1 MIFYN
6 ANTYAGG
13 TYINSAELL
22 QLASGASLGTGP
34 LTVSAGTVDLGGNSQ
49 AVTNLNG
56 AAGTITSSGVGAIT
70 LTVSPSAPSAF
81 GGLLQNG
88 SGTLSLAMNG
98 PGLLTLSGSNTY
110 SGGTVLSAG
119 TLDITNA
126 ASLGSSGGRLT
137 IGPATLE
144 VSGIVASARN
154 LTLSSS
160 TAAISV
166 DPTQSYSNSGIISG
180 NGGLSLTG
188 QGLVALSGINTYTG
202 GTTISAGTLQVG
214 DGATSSGSLGSG
226 GIAIG
231 ANSALVFDGAS
242 GHNLAISSV
251 ISGSGSLTEI
261 GSGAVTLSASN
272 TFTGNIIVSGGTL
285 VASLNQSAVSN
296 PTSSALGNLSGAP
309 LRTITVN
316 QGGTLDY
323 AAPNVTVRA
332 VRRVRRT
339 WSSIRARSPTRPAAV
354 PTTTSAHSSRSTAAL
369 SRGWAAARRPLR
381 SGTSLL
387 TTRPGP

>member
-1 MIFYN
+1 
-6 ANTYAGG
+6 
-13 TYINSAELL
+13 
-22 QLASGASLGTGP
+22 
-34 LTVSAGTVDLGGNSQ
+34 
-49 AVTNLNG
+49 
-56 AAGTITSSGVGAIT
+56 
-70 LTVSPSAPSAF
+70 
-81 GGLLQNG
+81 
-88 SGTLSLAMNG
+88 MNG
-98 PGLLTLSGSNTY
+98 PGLLTLSGTNTY

-126 ASLGSSGGRLT
+126 ASLGASGGRLT

-160 TAAISV
+160 AAAISV
-166 DPTQSYSNSGIISG
+166 DQAQSYSNSGIISG
-180 NGGLSLTG
+180 SGGLSLTG
-188 QGLVALSGINTYTG
+188 QGLVGLSGIDTYAG

-242 GHNLAISSV
+242 GHNLAIGSV
-251 ISGSGSLTEI
+251 ISGSGSLIEI

-285 VASLNQSAVSN
+285 VASLNQSAVTN
-296 PTSSALGNLSGAP
+296 PTSSALGNVSGVP

-323 AAPNVTVRA
+323 AANNVTGAGGSTGAPNLVINQGTVTNTAGGNAHNYLGPQAHAQWRHSHG
-332 VRRVRRT
+332 VRRRHVG
-339 WSSIRARSPTRPAAV
+339 RSAV
-354 PTTTSAHSSRSTAAL
+354 E
-369 SRGWAAARRPLR
+369 LR
-381 SGTSLL
+381 F
-387 TTRPGP
+387 